1 MDALQKA
8 FKAGLAMKEEYAT
21 ALRGHKAAVDAL
33 KCPQREA
40 AEVYYRNVEKSCQS
54 WTLVQAGRIDEK

>member
-1 MDALQKA
+1 
-8 FKAGLAMKEEYAT
+8 MKEEYAT

-40 AEVYYRNVEKSCQS
+40 AEVYYRNVEKLTDCQSLDSSKSCQS
-54 WTLVQAGRIDEK
+54 QENGSHQWSSVF